1 MIEDRIKV
9 FKELIEYYDRLQKM
23 VHDFLEKKRLEF
35 TRFFFLNDSQ
45 FLDFMMQV
53 SSNLDF
59 SVYINFMFRG
69 AQKLF
74 VTQIKQAQHL
84 KLYGREDSLGFEASI
99 MDDQS

>member
-1 MIEDRIKV
+1 MWSAFRNPKATYNLMIEDRIKV

-53 SSNLDF
+53 
-59 SVYINFMFRG
+59 
-69 AQKLF
+69 
-74 VTQIKQAQHL
+74 
-84 KLYGREDSLGFEASI
+84 
-99 MDDQS
+99 

>member
-45 FLDFMMQV
+45 FLDFMM
-53 SSNLDF
+53 
-59 SVYINFMFRG
+59 
-69 AQKLF
+69 
-74 VTQIKQAQHL
+74 
-84 KLYGREDSLGFEASI
+84 
-99 MDDQS
+99 